1 MELGILPADSCSLD
15 RGMERGGNSLLFD
28 HRYYYFCHNVNWK
41 KNEKGAGRYLM
52 KEEKEGSQFMKGL

>member
-52 KEEKEGSQFMKGL
+52 KEEK